1 MVLLT
6 NTMQNKGVYMF
17 NKSYVERKEKEALE
31 HIVKVQDIL
40 NELSMVGTEDA
51 DNAYDKIINF
61 AHNGY

>member
-1 MVLLT
+1 
-6 NTMQNKGVYMF
+6 MF